1 MSTYSLTISSPDG
14 NLYKAPASSLI
25 LRGAE
30 GELAILAGHVP
41 FTTSVV
47 PCTVRIT
54 TEGGEE
60 KIGKTEGGIL
70 TVSPDGVVLL
80 SGSFQ
85 FVE

>member
-25 LRGAE
+25 LRGVE
-30 GELAILAGHVP
+30 GELAVLAGHVP

-54 TEGGEE
+54 TEDGTER
-60 KIGKTEGGIL
+60 IGKTEGGIL

>member
-1 MSTYSLTISSPDG
+1 MNTYPLTISSPDG
-14 NLYKAPASSLI
+14 NLYKAPASGLV
-25 LRGAE
+25 LRGVE

-80 SGSFQ
+80 SGSFK
-85 FVE
+85 FEE

>member
-1 MSTYSLTISSPDG
+1 MNTYPLTISSPDG
-14 NLYKAPASSLI
+14 NLYNAPASGLV
-25 LRGAE
+25 LRGVE

-47 PCTVRIT
+47 PCAVRIM
-54 TEGGEE
+54 TEDGTE

-70 TVSPDGVVLL
+70 TASPDGVVLL
-80 SGSFQ
+80 TGSFQ

>member
-1 MSTYSLTISSPDG
+1 MNTYPLTISSPDG
-14 NLYKAPASSLI
+14 NLYTAPASGLV
-25 LRGAE
+25 LRGVE